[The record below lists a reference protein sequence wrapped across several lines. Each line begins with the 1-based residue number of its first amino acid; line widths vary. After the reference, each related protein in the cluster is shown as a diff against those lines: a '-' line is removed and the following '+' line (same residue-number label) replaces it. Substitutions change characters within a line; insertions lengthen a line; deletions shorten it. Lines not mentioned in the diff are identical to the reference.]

1 MASQTCKHFSLPIA
15 LIVILA
21 ILAVFTVGSLSVNA
35 QVAGATLSGTV
46 IDPSGGFIAN
56 AEVSIKNLATAL
68 VRTVSTDSAG
78 FYSAPNLLPG
88 DYEVTTKATG
98 FATRV
103 QTGLALTVG
112 AQQVLNYTLSVG
124 QISEQVQVTSEAP
137 AVQLA
142 SSTISNTVDPTTV
155 RELPLNG
162 RDWTLL
168 AALQPGINA
177 LGSMQQAV
185 SSGYNRGNRG
195 YGTQLTISGARPQQ
209 NNYRIDGISV
219 NDYANGGPGS
229 VLGST
234 LGVDA
239 IQEFS
244 VLSSTYS
251 AEYGRTSGGV
261 INAVTRSGTNG
272 FHGDV
277 YELLR
282 NSAFDARNFFDGPK
296 IPPFKRNQFG
306 VAVSGPIRR
315 DRTFFFGDYEG
326 IRQSLGV
333 TAKDIVPSADARNG
347 LLNFADPSQF
357 PQDCIATAV
366 PNQCAVT
373 VDPLVKPYL
382 PLWPVPSPA
391 NLIGLGNVGNFFVS
405 HQQVTTEN
413 FATGRVDHKI
423 SDRDN
428 IFVSYQYD
436 KALLTLPDNL
446 NTTLNGNSSF
456 RQFASIEES
465 HIFNPEIAN
474 NFRVGYNRVVALNA
488 YGVQALNPLATDKS
502 LGAVPGQ
509 NAPQIGVSG
518 LQFFFGG
525 LNAASHYNYYWNSF
539 QGYDDAFV
547 TKGIHAL
554 KFGVAVERIDFN
566 LFGLVGPGGQYSFG
580 SLARLL
586 TNRPTNFVAALPTAI
601 TPRGLR
607 QSIFGTYVQDDIRWR
622 PSLTLNLGV
631 RYEMSTVPT
640 EAHGKLTALRNITD
654 TAPHL
659 GDPFFSNPTL
669 HNFEPRIGFAWDP
682 FRNGKTSVRG
692 GFGIFDVLP
701 LPYEFIFPEISD
713 APFFLQGR
721 ATALSQG
728 DFPTRA
734 FDLIAVSKHLRT
746 PYIEPNPHRNYVM
759 QWNLNVQRELLPN
772 LSAMIAYVGSRGVH
786 QPFHPDDIN
795 IVLPTL
801 TPQGYLWPCTG
812 GFVAGI
818 CTNTGEGTSTLNPVI
833 GRMDSLMWA
842 SNSFYHGLQLQVSKR
857 MSHGFQIQ
865 GSFTWGKAIDE
876 GSNSVAGDP
885 FQNSISS
892 QFFFDRKLRRGP
904 ADFNVARNLV
914 INYIWQVPTPRS
926 MPSAASWVLGGWQ
939 VGGIFQA
946 STGVP
951 FTPILGGDPLGL
963 NSSDPWDFPNR
974 SVGAGCKSGVN
985 PGNVNQYIKV
995 SCFSYPIPSTLLG
1008 NTGRNSLTGPGLEN
1022 FDFSLYKNNYIKRIS
1037 ETFNIQFRAEFFNVF
1052 NRANFNPPI
1061 ANSTIFDQ
1069 GGTRTDGAGSL
1080 DSTSTP
1086 SRQIQFAL
1094 KVMW

>member
-1 MASQTCKHFSLPIA
+1 MSFRSFKHFGVRTIWAIA
-15 LIVILA
+15 LTALLLA
-21 ILAVFTVGSLSVNA
+21 TIGADNSYG

-46 IDPSGGFIAN
+46 TDPSGGFIPK
-56 AEVSIKNLATAL
+56 AEVTIANVATS
-68 VRTVSTDSAG
+68 VTRTVSTDFAG
-78 FYSAPNLLPG
+78 FYSAPNLSPG
-88 DYEVTTKATG
+88 DYEVTTTAPG
-98 FATRV
+98 FAMRV
-103 QTGLALTVG
+103 QTGITLTVG
-112 AQQVLNYTLSVG
+112 AQQVLNYTLQVG
-124 QISEQVQVTSEAP
+124 QLSEKVQVSSEAP

-142 SSTISNTVDPTTV
+142 SSTISDTVDPTTV

-177 LGSMQQAV
+177 LGSIQQAV

-195 YGTQLTISGARPQQ
+195 YGTQLAISGARPQQ
-209 NNYRIDGISV
+209 NNYRIDGVSV
-219 NDYANGGPGS
+219 NDYSNGGPGS

-261 INAVTRSGTNG
+261 INAVTRSGTNA

-306 VAVSGPIRR
+306 AAVGGPIRR
-315 DRTFFFGDYEG
+315 DRTFFFADYEG

-333 TAKDIVPSADARNG
+333 TAKDIVPSAGARNG
-347 LLNFADPSQF
+347 ILNFADPSQF
-357 PQDCIATAV
+357 PQDCTPTGI
-366 PNQCAVT
+366 PNQCSVT

-382 PLWPVPSPA
+382 PLWPVPAPQD
-391 NLIGLGNVGNFFVS
+391 LIGFGNVGNFFVS
-405 HQQVTTEN
+405 HQQVTSEN
-413 FATGRVDHKI
+413 FVTARVDHKF
-423 SDRDN
+423 SDADS

-446 NTTLNGNSSF
+446 NTTLNGNSSL
-456 RQFASIEES
+456 RHFASIEES
-465 HIFNPEIAN
+465 HIFNPGLAN
-474 NFRVGYNRVVALNA
+474 NFRVGFNRVVALNA
-488 YGVQALNPLATDKS
+488 YGVAALNPLAADKA

-525 LNAASHYNYYWNSF
+525 LNAASHYQYYWNSF
-539 QGYDDAFV
+539 QGYDDAFL
-547 TKGIHAL
+547 TRGIHAI
-554 KFGVAVERIDFN
+554 KFGIAVERIDFN
-566 LFGLVGPGGQYSFG
+566 LFGLVGPGGQYGFG
-580 SLARLL
+580 SLARFL
-586 TNRPTNFVAALPTAI
+586 TNRPTNFVAALPSAV

-607 QSIFGTYVQDDIRWR
+607 QTIFGGYIQDDIRWR
-622 PSLTLNLGV
+622 PSLTLNVGL

-640 EAHGKLTALRNITD
+640 EVHGKLTALRNITD

-659 GDPFFSNPTL
+659 GDPLFSNPTL
-669 HNFEPRIGFAWDP
+669 RNFEPRVGFAWDP
-682 FRNGKTSVRG
+682 FGNGKTSVRG
-692 GFGIFDVLP
+692 GFGMFDVLP
-701 LPYEFIFPEISD
+701 LPYIFIFPEISD

-728 DFPTRA
+728 AFPTNA
-734 FDLIAVSKHLRT
+734 FDLIGVSKLLRT
-746 PYIEPNPHRNYVM
+746 PYIEPNPHRSYVM
-759 QWNLNVQRELLPN
+759 QWNLNVQRELLPD
-772 LSAMIAYVGSRGVH
+772 LTVMVAYVGSRGVH

-795 IVLPTL
+795 ITLPTL

-818 CTNTGEGTSTLNPVI
+818 CTNTGEGTSTLNPSI
-833 GRMDSLMWA
+833 GRMDSVMWS
-842 SNSFYHGLQLQVSKR
+842 SNSFYHGLQMQVIKR
-857 MSHGFQIQ
+857 ISHGFQVQ
-865 GSFTWGKAIDE
+865 GSFTLGKAIDE
-876 GSNSVAGDP
+876 GSNSIAGDA

-892 QFFFDRKLRRGP
+892 EFFFDRKLRRGP

-914 INYIWQVPTPRS
+914 INYIWQVPTPKS
-926 MPSAASWVLGGWQ
+926 LPGAATWLLGGWQ

-946 STGVP
+946 STGIP

-974 SVGAGCKSGVN
+974 SVGAGCKTGVN
-985 PGNVNQYIKV
+985 SGNPNQYIKV
-995 SCFSYPIPSTLLG
+995 SCFTYPNPSTLLG
-1008 NTGRNSLTGPGLEN
+1008 NAGRNSLTGPGLEN
-1022 FDFSLYKNNYIKRIS
+1022 FDFSLYKNNYIRRIS

-1069 GGTRTDGAGSL
+1069 GGTPTPGAGSL
-1080 DSTSTP
+1080 DATSTP